1 MNWDAI
7 GAIGETLGAIG
18 VIITLIYLAFQL
30 RQNTLALKLNA
41 EFAAAQEHV
50 HNSVGVSGTS
60 VPYIIIRGFED
71 PTQLS
76 PEESAQ
82 FLFWMNGSMRMY
94 QHQHLMF
101 DEGNLSPESWSSTE
115 NLLKGFVQTEGFQS
129 YWASRRNT
137 YSPKF
142 QEFVARIDTTGVVA
156 STTDILKSIQGGP
169 LAEAD

>member
-7 GAIGETLGAIG
+7 GAVGETLGAIG
-18 VIITLIYLAFQL
+18 VIITLVYLAYQL

-50 HNSVGVSGTS
+50 HNSVGVSGTA
-60 VPYIIIRGFED
+60 VPYIVLRGFED

-76 PEESAQ
+76 PEEAAQ
-82 FLFWMNGSMRMY
+82 FLFWMNGSLRMY

-101 DEGNLSPESWSSTE
+101 NDGNLSPESWSSTE

-129 YWASRRNT
+129 YWESRMNT

-142 QEFVARIDTTGVVA
+142 QEFIDRIDSTGVVK
-156 STTDILKSIQGGP
+156 STTEILESIRGRP
-169 LAEAD
+169 SAKAD

>member
-1 MNWDAI
+1 MNWEAI
-7 GAIGETLGAIG
+7 AAIGETLGAIG

-50 HNSVGVSGTS
+50 HNSVGVSGTA
-60 VPYIIIRGFED
+60 VPYIVIRGFED

-101 DEGNLSPESWSSTE
+101 HEGNLSPESWSSTE
-115 NLLKGFVQTEGFQS
+115 NLLKGFVQTDGFQS

-137 YSPKF
+137 YSLRF
-142 QEFVARIDTTGVVA
+142 QEFVGRIDTTGVIA
-156 STTDILKSIQGGP
+156 STTDILKSIQGG
-169 LAEAD
+169 ASNG